1 MRRNS
6 LDVWADILNVAQD
19 GLRKTH
25 IVYQANLNFNVAK
38 KYFTG
43 LIERGFLE
51 YRDAY
56 YVTTPEGMQFL
67 KDYERFII
75 PLKNNNKTR

>member
-6 LDVWADILNVAQD
+6 LDVWADILNVSKD

-25 IVYQANLNFNVAK
+25 IVYKANLNFNVAK
-38 KYFTG
+38 KYFTS
-43 LIERGFLE
+43 LTERGLLE
-51 YRDAY
+51 YRDAHY
-56 YVTTPEGMQFL
+56 ITTPEGIQFL

-75 PLKNNNKTR
+75 PLRNIHKT